1 MKFLS
6 TTALGLALAFGAVAI
21 TGVAAPAVAAK
32 PKVPSLKISDPV
44 RKLIA
49 GAQEAM
55 KKNDVAGARGL
66 VDQAKA
72 VASTPDDKYVV
83 SSQLYEVGKA
93 LNDQK
98 AQAEAIAGMLDS
110 GKVPEENQ
118 GPFNMALGQL
128 SYMTQD
134 YARAEVALQN
144 ALNLKVNDPVIFALL
159 AETKFRLKKGPE
171 AVQLIQSAADAGEA
185 AGKPIPQEWF
195 ARGIAIGSDAKLA
208 DQVAKLSLSWLK
220 AYPSQTHWRDSLLI
234 YRDLRTLDAD
244 FNLDLMRLQRA
255 AGALRGERDYAE
267 LAEATYIK
275 FPGEAKSIV
284 DKGVADGALNLAQSR
299 GIKELADIAA
309 TKIAADKASLSKNAN
324 NGKLALGTADAY
336 ASYGDYAS
344 AIEMYR
350 KALTL
355 GGVDA
360 NVVNT
365 RLGAALAQSGQKEE
379 AKKVFATLT
388 GPRAD
393 LGRFWTV
400 LMDAPPAS

>member
-1 MKFLS
+1 MKFMS

-32 PKVPSLKISDPV
+32 PKAPSLKISDPV

-55 KKNDVAGARGL
+55 KKSDVAGARGL

-72 VASTPDDKYVV
+72 VANTPDDKYVV
-83 SSQLYEVGKA
+83 SSQLYEVAKA
-93 LNDQK
+93 QNDQK
-98 AQAEAIAGMLDS
+98 AQAEGIAGMLDS

-134 YARAEVALQN
+134 YPRAEVALQN
-144 ALNLKVNDPVIFALL
+144 ALNLKVSDPVIFALL

-171 AVQLIQSAADAGEA
+171 AVQLIQSAADAGDA

-195 ARGIAIGSDAKLA
+195 ARGIAIGTDAKLA

-255 AGALRGERDYAE
+255 AGALRGERDFAE

-275 FPGEAKSIV
+275 FPGEAKSVV

-365 RLGAALAQSGQKEE
+365 RLGAALAQSGQKDE

-393 LGRFWTV
+393 LGRFWTL
-400 LMDAPPAS
+400 LMDVPPAS

>member
-32 PKVPSLKISDPV
+32 PKAPSLKISDPV
-44 RKLIA
+44 RKLVA